1 MIIIRGRQFEI
12 LIFLLKNKKTTYKEL
27 SEKFEVST
35 KTIERDINYLS
46 SMGVPI
52 FCLQGNGGGVFID
65 EKYKLSKS
73 FFTNED
79 IHHIVLALTAF
90 DSITGQSHKSNIL
103 NKLCLITPELTTL
116 FEKDATDYFIV
127 DLVEEKV
134 ELPNTIMERIN
145 ESLDNEV
152 LISLFV
158 SNQHYTVAPISYV
171 LKADGMY
178 LYCFEANY
186 MLIKISDIENC
197 SITLWE
203 FTREFISYHNNK
215 NNII

>member
-12 LIFLLKNKKTTYKEL
+12 LIFLLKNKKTTYKDL

-35 KTIERDINYLS
+35 KTIERDVNYLS

-52 FCLQGNGGGVFID
+52 FCLQGSGGGVFID
-65 EKYKLSKS
+65 EKYKLSRS

-90 DSITGQSHKSNIL
+90 DSITGQSSKANIL

-134 ELPNTIMERIN
+134 EIPNTIMESIN
-145 ESLDNEV
+145 LSLDDEV
-152 LISLFV
+152 FISLVV
-158 SNQHYTVAPISYV
+158 SNQHCTVAPISYV
-171 LKADGMY
+171 LKTDGMY
-178 LYCFEANY
+178 LYCFETKY
-186 MLIKISDIENC
+186 MLIKISDIEEC
-197 SITLWE
+197 FVTSCE
-203 FTREFISYHNNK
+203 FTRDFISYNNNK